1 MDAGKLT
8 EKIIVEKLVVEVNEY
23 GEDEITQYV
32 PSVTTRGHVIYD
44 GQVKTDV
51 GNELLFIDE
60 ITINLRL
67 YLQKYIS
74 NSDRI
79 IISVDGTHNEGDVY
93 EILSV
98 FPDKVAQMLTLK
110 CKKVHE

>member
-1 MDAGKLT
+1 MDAGRLT
-8 EKIIVEKLVVEVNEY
+8 EKIIVEKLNTEVNEY
-23 GEDEITQYV
+23 GEDEIKQYV
-32 PSVTTRGHVIYD
+32 PSIYTRGQVIYN
-44 GQVKTDV
+44 GEIKTDV

-79 IISVDGTHNEGDVY
+79 IISVPDTHNDGEVY
-93 EILSV
+93 EILAIY
-98 FPDKVAQMLTLK
+98 PDRTAQMLSLK
-110 CKKVHE
+110 CKKVHD